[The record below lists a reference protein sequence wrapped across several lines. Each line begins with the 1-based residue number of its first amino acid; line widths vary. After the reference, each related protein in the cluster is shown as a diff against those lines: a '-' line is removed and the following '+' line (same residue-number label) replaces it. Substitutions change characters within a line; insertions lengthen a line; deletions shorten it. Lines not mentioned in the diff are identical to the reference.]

1 MSYHSAET
9 QEVERPSWPRKR
21 DDPGGSVLFNVGAVI
36 HDRYEVVR
44 AVGRGGMGRVIE
56 VRRLADSLHLA
67 LKYCDGSALGR
78 KRLVREARILGGMRH
93 PHLLAVLDARLD
105 HDPPYFVMPL
115 AAETL
120 DAELRVR
127 SGDAAWAI
135 GVFRQ
140 ICLGVQALHQAGVV
154 HRDLK
159 PANVLRLV
167 DGRHVVADLGTAKR
181 EPRDSTVLTRTCA
194 ILGTLCY
201 LAPEQLL
208 PGGSRQADAR
218 TDVYQLGKMLYQ
230 MITGRSPAM
239 LETAPLR
246 PALAH
251 IILRATATRP
261 GERYAE
267 VADLLEAIETYERLP
282 PQDAASHPGRAIDE
296 LLRRIGNPRPAQ
308 PYTGQYNEA
317 ILDALSGLAA
327 LEADEA
333 IDVFDRLPTDVLTNL
348 ARDSRAGLLTPLLAY
363 VKALERAAARRHFDY
378 ADKVAARMVAVFR
391 ASRNPEIKV
400 RALQSLLV
408 AAVELNRYAAMTAF
422 KRLLYPIRGAD
433 LALPV
438 AEMLR
443 DHRDYFQEVASGL
456 RVDRLDPMLRAV
468 IDELEWIETVSF

>member
-1 MSYHSAET
+1 MCQHSSET
-9 QEVERPSWPRKR
+9 QEVARPSWPRKR
-21 DDPGGSVLFNVGAVI
+21 DDPGDSILFNVGAVI

-44 AVGRGGMGRVIE
+44 PVGRGGMGRVIE
-56 VRRLADSLHLA
+56 VRRLAEGEHLA

-93 PHLLAVLDARLD
+93 PHVVAVLDARLD

-115 AAETL
+115 AAATL
-120 DAELRVR
+120 DAELPGR
-127 SGDAAWAI
+127 SGDTVWAI

-140 ICLGVQALHQAGVV
+140 VCLGVQALHQAGVV

-239 LETAPLR
+239 LETATLR

-251 IILRATATRP
+251 IILRATASRP
-261 GERYAE
+261 VERYAD
-267 VADLLEAIETYERLP
+267 VADLLAAIETFERLP
-282 PQDAASHPGRAIDE
+282 PQDDAGHPGRAIDE
-296 LLRRIGNPRPAQ
+296 LLRRISTPRPAR
-308 PYTGQYNEA
+308 PYAEQHNDA
-317 ILDALSGLAA
+317 MVDALSGLAA
-327 LEADEA
+327 LEADEV
-333 IDVFDRLPTDVLTNL
+333 IDIFDRLPTGVLTAL
-348 ARDSRAGLLTPLLAY
+348 ARDPRAGLLAPLLVYA
-363 VKALERAAARRHFDY
+363 KALERAAARRRFDY
-378 ADKVAARMVAVFR
+378 ADRVAVRMEAVFQ
-391 ASRNPEIKV
+391 ASGNPEIKA

-408 AAVELNRYAAMTAF
+408 VAVVLNRYSAMAAF
-422 KRLLYPIRGAD
+422 KRLLYSIRGAD

-443 DHRDYFQEVASGL
+443 DHRDDFQEIASDL
-456 RVDRLDPMLRAV
+456 HVKRLDPVLQAV
-468 IDELEWIETVSF
+468 IDDLSWIETVSF